1 MLLLK
6 SQSARESSR
15 HTDFISNCLT
25 VSHTC
30 LLYLPRRWVFCSWCS
45 WSKWARWVH
54 LKFYLSLS
62 GFNQVEWGREM
73 SPRFPFP
80 TPGVWELP
88 LRPTVSEVAKLII
101 YLFRILFSMKPV
113 FFIKVH
119 VKVFYIQ
126 VRFKC
131 EIPPLLST
139 EKTLYRKNYIFFC
152 RLCKN

>member
-1 MLLLK
+1 MRK
-6 SQSARESSR
+6 GDESK
-15 HTDFISNCLT
+15 ISFPN
-25 VSHTC
+25 
-30 LLYLPRRWVFCSWCS
+30 PRGLR
-45 WSKWARWVH
+45 A
-54 LKFYLSLS
+54 
-62 GFNQVEWGREM
+62 
-73 SPRFPFP
+73 SPQ
-80 TPGVWELP
+80 TY
-88 LRPTVSEVAKLII
+88 SERGGETY
-101 YLFRILFSMKPV
+101 YLFVSNIIQYETS